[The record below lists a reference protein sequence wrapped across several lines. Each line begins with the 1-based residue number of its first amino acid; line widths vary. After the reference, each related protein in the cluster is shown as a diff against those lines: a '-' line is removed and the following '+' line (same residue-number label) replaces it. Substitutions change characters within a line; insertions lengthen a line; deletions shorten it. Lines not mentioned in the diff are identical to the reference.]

1 MDTAVAGRIAE
12 EVVYGRDNAET
23 GAVGDFQNLMKIARS
38 YVLRYGFS
46 EKVYALRL
54 VTTMANEIRSVT
66 ILLRM
71 MNFLNYHRNSVPCSM
86 GKFDH

>member
-12 EVVYGRDNAET
+12 EIVYGIENVET
-23 GAVGDFQNLMKIARS
+23 GATGDFQNLMSLARS

-46 EKVYALRL
+46 EKVCLIFEYWVLTISRL
-54 VTTMANEIRSVT
+54 DI

-71 MNFLNYHRNSVPCSM
+71 TS
-86 GKFDH
+86 